1 MKIKS
6 ISLQHTNPSMGP
18 HETITT
24 VTLQV
29 TADTT
34 SRTAQFINESM
45 VNNTVS
51 LVEYLT
57 ARQANDKAILDQ
69 VAQNAPNGRLKEG
82 ATISNLF
89 FYFEDGQAIELYD
102 VYRCFSVSNFYPD
115 FTKYMVKEGTLSR
128 RSGWFDD
135 AFEKPLKPLNSTE
148 EDSLFSD

>member
-69 VAQNAPNGRLKEG
+69 VAQNAPNGRLNEG
-82 ATISNLF
+82 ATISNLS
-89 FYFEDGQAIELYD
+89 FYFEDGQTIELYD
-102 VYRCFSVSNFYPD
+102 VYRRFSVSHFYPD

-128 RSGWFDD
+128 RSCWSDD
-135 AFEKPLKPLNSTE
+135 AFEKPQKPLNSTE
-148 EDSLFSD
+148 EDSLLSD